1 MKKIEA
7 FIKTH
12 RLDDVT
18 LALHH
23 VEGLTGMT
31 VSDARGFGRARS
43 SAHHPDDFHQVI
55 RVEVFC
61 IDTLVDT
68 VVQTIERAGHT
79 GLRGDGKVYV
89 LPVEQAVRVGS
100 GERGEAAV

>member
-7 FIKTH
+7 FIKAH

-31 VSDARGFGRARS
+31 VSEARGFGRGRGS
-43 SAHHPDDFHQVI
+43 KHNPDDFHQVV

-61 IDTLVDT
+61 TDALMDV
-68 VVQTIERAGHT
+68 VVQAIEGAGHT
-79 GLRGDGKVYV
+79 GLRSDGKVYV
-89 LPVEQAVRVGS
+89 LPVEQAVRISS
-100 GERGEAAV
+100 GERGDAAV